1 MAKNT
6 RSRKW
11 QVTIN
16 NPTEKEF
23 THEKIRELIDEFKSL
38 TYACWC
44 DETGKEGT
52 YHTHIYF
59 VCANAIYFN
68 SVKSKF
74 EGAHIEMARGTS
86 QENRDYCLKEGK
98 YEDSEKKETNHPE
111 TFEEIGEMPV
121 ERPGARNDLADL
133 YAMIKEGM
141 TDAEIIDE
149 DPRYMLYMDKI
160 ERVRQSL
167 LNQQYADKW
176 RDLHV
181 TYIYG
186 QAGSGK
192 SRYVTDKYGY
202 TGVYRVT
209 DYDHPFDGYKG
220 EQVIVFE
227 EYRGQFK
234 ISDFLNYLD
243 GYPLSLPCRYQNKQA
258 CYTDVYIVS
267 NVALE
272 DQYKQVQET
281 QAETWPALLRRIH
294 EVAYF
299 ACFGDTWYTMDQYKE
314 FVIAPRSLA
323 ESIDDAQQ
331 ALADKL
337 VARFKNVKNFQN

>member
-16 NPTEKEF
+16 NPSEKGY
-23 THEKIRELIDEFKSL
+23 THEKIKELINELKSL

-59 VCANAIYFN
+59 VCTNAIYFN
-68 SVKSKF
+68 SVKTRF

-86 QENRDYCLKEGK
+86 QENRDYILKEGK
-98 YEDSEKKETNHPE
+98 YEDSDKKETNHPE
-111 TFEEIGEMPV
+111 TFEEVGEMPV

-133 YAMIKEGM
+133 YAMIKDGM
-141 TDAEIIDE
+141 TDADIIDD
-149 DPRYMLYMDKI
+149 DPRYILYMDKI

-186 QAGSGK
+186 TAGSGK
-192 SRYVTDKYGY
+192 SRYVTDLYGY
-202 TGVYRVT
+202 TAVYRVT

-220 EQVIVFE
+220 EAVIVFE
-227 EYRGQFK
+227 EYRGQLK
-234 ISDFLNYLD
+234 ISDLLNYLD
-243 GYPLSLPCRYQNKQA
+243 GYPLTLPCRYQNKQA
-258 CYTDVYIVS
+258 CYTEVYIIS

-272 DQYKQVQET
+272 DQYKQIQVDQP
-281 QAETWPALLRRIH
+281 ETWAALLRRIH
-294 EVAYF
+294 EVKLF
-299 ACFGDTWYTMDQYKE
+299 LDFGPCDYTMEQYKE
-314 FVIAPRSLA
+314 FVMTPRSLK
-323 ESIDDAQQ
+323 ESIDDAQRE
-331 ALADKL
+331 LADRMTVHFGRNKF
-337 VARFKNVKNFQN
+337 RN

>member
-1 MAKNT
+1 MA
-6 RSRKW
+6 RDSQSRKW
-11 QVTIN
+11 QITIN
-16 NPTEKEF
+16 NPEEKGI
-23 THEKIRELIDEFKSL
+23 THEKIKEILESFKSL

-44 DETGKEGT
+44 DEIGDKGT
-52 YHTHIYF
+52 YHTHVFLLNEKPVRFSTIQ
-59 VCANAIYFN
+59 NR
-68 SVKSKF
+68 F
-74 EGAHIEMARGTS
+74 EGGHYEMAKGTS
-86 QENRDYCLKEGK
+86 QENRDYIRKEGK
-98 YEDSEKKETNHPE
+98 WEKSEKKETNLID
-111 TFEEIGEMPV
+111 TFEEIGDCPL

-133 YAMIKEGM
+133 YAMIKDGM

-299 ACFGDTWYTMDQYKE
+299 ACFGDTWYTIDQYKE
-314 FVIAPRSLA
+314 FVMAPRSLA

-331 ALADKL
+331 ALADMM
-337 VARFKNVKNFQN
+337 VDRFKGKKRFNN